1 MSKMRNSNQKIVDI
15 RVFGVGGGGS
25 NAVNRMIEE
34 GVQDIQFFIVNTDK
48 QALESAQNIPVEN
61 RVSIGEKS
69 TKGQGAGADPE
80 KGKESAEESKQKIKE
95 LMQGADMVFVTA
107 GMGGGTGTGAA
118 AVVASVAKELNILTV
133 GVVTKPFSF
142 EGKKRMQNAL
152 NGIEELK
159 KSCDTLIPVPNDKL
173 LALDGASNLSMPA
186 AFKKADEVLMQGIKG
201 ISDLISTPGVVNLDF
216 ADVTNVIKEQ
226 GTAHIGVGEFEGED
240 RVKKAVESAINSP
253 LLETSIK
260 GSTGILLNFA
270 SGSVEGLTLI
280 EVNTGA
286 SMVASFAH
294 EDATII
300 FGTSVD
306 EALGDKVKVTVIATG
321 FDELQKHEIKPAVTQ
336 TEQPIVHEI
345 KPIIET
351 PKQDVSDDIPF
362 FLRKQNK

>member
-1 MSKMRNSNQKIVDI
+1 MSNTKKEKIVDI

-34 GVQDIQFFIVNTDK
+34 GVQDIQFYIVNTDK
-48 QALESAQNIPVEN
+48 QALESAHNIPLEN
-61 RVSIGEKS
+61 RVCIGEKS
-69 TKGQGAGADPE
+69 TKGQGAGANPE
-80 KGKESAEESKQKIKE
+80 KGKESAEESKQKLKE

-152 NGIEELK
+152 LGIEELK

-173 LALDGASNLSMPA
+173 LSLDGAANLSMPA

-226 GTAHIGVGEFEGED
+226 GTAHIGVGEFDGED
-240 RVKKAVESAINSP
+240 RVKKAVETAINSP
-253 LLETSIK
+253 LLETSIH

-270 SGSVEGLTLI
+270 SGSVEGLSLI

-286 SMVASFAH
+286 TIVSDFAH

-306 EALGDKVKVTVIATG
+306 ETLGDKVKVTVIATG
-321 FDELQKHEIKPAVTQ
+321 FDEAMKVQETSQKTVEVEQ
-336 TEQPIVHEI
+336 TTVKQPQIEQNNQENY
-345 KPIIET
+345 
-351 PKQDVSDDIPF
+351 DDIPL
-362 FLRKQNK
+362 FLRKQNR

>member
-1 MSKMRNSNQKIVDI
+1 MNIENNKIVDI

-34 GVQDIQFFIVNTDK
+34 GIQDIQFYIVNTDK
-48 QALESAQNIPVEN
+48 QALESANNIPQEN
-61 RVSIGEKS
+61 RVCIGEKS
-69 TKGQGAGADPE
+69 TKGQGAGANPE
-80 KGKESAEESKQKIKE
+80 KGKESAEESKQKLKD

-133 GVVTKPFSF
+133 GVVTKPFGF
-142 EGKKRMQNAL
+142 EGKKRMDNAL
-152 NGIEELK
+152 QGIDELK

-173 LALDGASNLSMPA
+173 LELEGAGNMSMPE

-226 GTAHIGVGEFEGED
+226 GTAHIGVGEFDGED
-240 RVKKAVESAINSP
+240 RIKRAVEAAINSP

-260 GSTGILLNFA
+260 GSTGILLNFS
-270 SGSVEGLTLI
+270 SGSVDGLSLL

-286 SMVASFAH
+286 NIVSSYAH

-306 EALGDKVKVTVIATG
+306 PSLGDRVKVTVIATG
-321 FDELQKHEIKPAVTQ
+321 FSELLAKQNEEKSSSVQQTVTQ
-336 TEQPIVHEI
+336 ENTVTNQKKEEC
-345 KPIIET
+345 
-351 PKQDVSDDIPF
+351 DIPL
-362 FLRKQNK
+362 FLRKEIN